1 MNEVSAELV
10 VTYEG
15 DAIEYPT
22 VFMGTSLLCHT
33 DSHET
38 LRWRVKS
45 SEEEANS
52 EGVLSGV
59 LTSPE
64 ILRWAWGLDPVD
76 CCGFLGVR
84 LANKKVPANL
94 FSLSTEDIQNVL
106 ADAALLLEMCQVS
119 ETRTSIFLSSPLY
132 VLRRK
137 DGECTVQSLCF
148 VF

>member
-1 MNEVSAELV
+1 M
-10 VTYEG
+10 TYEG
-15 DAIEYPT
+15 DGKEYPT
-22 VFMGTSLLCHT
+22 VFVGNSVLCHT

-45 SEEEANS
+45 GVGANG

-59 LTSPE
+59 LASPDL
-64 ILRWAWGLDPVD
+64 LRWAGGLDPVD
-76 CCGFLGVR
+76 CCRYLGVR
-84 LANKKVPANL
+84 LANGNVPPNL
-94 FSLSTEDIQNVL
+94 IMLCTEDTQNVL
-106 ADAALLLEMCQVS
+106 ADAALLLEMCKVS

-132 VLRRK
+132 ALRRK